1 MAVELVAARSAPVE
15 PDPSLARLRAA
26 LDVEALIEVGYDPG
40 AQVFAPSPEHP
51 IFGFEECAVR
61 DCEAVA
67 VQAGMCSACAR
78 RWRRAPSSGMS
89 REEFIA
95 APRLQIML
103 GRERQVLCRACCVPG
118 FERPATGPLG
128 LCLLCT
134 RTFRRSMVGSV
145 EEWIAGGQQRK
156 WRRTPRPP
164 AQPRYDANHNEAR
177 ASRSRSSKPSVP
189 PARPTTTT
197 SPSPSTPSG

>member
-1 MAVELVAARSAPVE
+1 MAVELAAARSVAVE
-15 PDPSLARLRAA
+15 PDPRLARLRAA
-26 LDVEALIEVGYDPG
+26 LDVEALIAVGYDPG
-40 AQVFAPSPEHP
+40 ARVFAPSPQHS

-67 VQAGMCSACAR
+67 VQAGMCSPCAR

-95 APRLQIML
+95 APRLQIVL
-103 GRERQVLCRACCVPG
+103 GRKRQVLCRVCRVPG

-134 RTFRRSMVGSV
+134 RTFRRSLVGSV
-145 EEWIAGGQQRK
+145 DQWIAGGEPRK
-156 WRRTPRPP
+156 GRRTPRSP
-164 AQPRYDANHNEAR
+164 AQPR
-177 ASRSRSSKPSVP
+177 
-189 PARPTTTT
+189 
-197 SPSPSTPSG
+197 STYGSL